1 MTSLVLGSV
10 PQIERTMHCYE
21 MSATA
26 LMMAKNF
33 SSSIEELNAL
43 NEEIQEIIKLA
54 DHCKDILKQLEG

>member
-1 MTSLVLGSV
+1 
-10 PQIERTMHCYE
+10 MHCYE